1 MIGKIVGELNLID
14 TSNLE
19 RFEVLEYEGGQRLV
33 KPEGLDLDPTLFLSQ
48 DKVACRWSDKA
59 ARRWSGRFRDLLH
72 PPEVIW
78 RGWATDPLTALD
90 AAQG

>member
-19 RFEVLEYEGGQRLV
+19 RFEVLEYDGGQRLV
-33 KPEGLDLDPTLFLSQ
+33 KPEGLDLDPALFLSQ
-48 DKVACRWSDKA
+48 DKAAC
-59 ARRWSGRFRDLLH
+59 RWSGRFRDLLH